1 MVKHYKQ
8 HLIEFAY
15 PDNWELQPPEAEQLP
30 QEVSV
35 ESPDGALWMV
45 SIFSATRDPQSLL
58 DEVLKSLADS
68 YQDFEHAPAES
79 AIEPAPVSCV
89 QADFFCLD
97 FLVTAKI
104 QIFIKPP
111 FVFVVLQQAESR
123 LYDRSLAVFDAM
135 TVSLVGGSA
144 AP

>member
-15 PDNWELQPPEAEQLP
+15 PDNWELQPPDAEQLP
-30 QEVSV
+30 QEISV
-35 ESPDGALWMV
+35 ESPDGCLWMV
-45 SIFSATRDPQSLL
+45 SIFSATRDPNSLL
-58 DEVLKSLADS
+58 DEVVKSLSES
-68 YQDFEHAPAES
+68 YQDFEYSAVES
-79 AIEPAPVSCV
+79 TIEPAPVICV

-104 QIFIKPP
+104 QIFVKPP

-123 LYDRSLAVFDAM
+123 LYDRSVAVFDAM
-135 TVSLVGGSA
+135 TVSLLGA
-144 AP
+144 AHP

>member
-30 QEVSV
+30 QEISV
-35 ESPDGALWMV
+35 ESPDGCLWMV
-45 SIFSATRDPQSLL
+45 SIFSATRDPNSLL
-58 DEVLKSLADS
+58 DEVVKSLSES
-68 YQDFEHAPAES
+68 YQDFEYAAVES
-79 AIEPAPVSCV
+79 TIDPAPLICV

-104 QIFIKPP
+104 QIFVKPP

-123 LYDRSLAVFDAM
+123 LYDRTVAVFDAM
-135 TVSLVGGSA
+135 TVSLLGETL
-144 AP
+144 P

>member
-15 PDNWELQPPEAEQLP
+15 PDNWELQPPETEQLP
-30 QEVSV
+30 QEIAV
-35 ESPDGALWMV
+35 ESPEGALWMV

-58 DEVLKSLADS
+58 DEVLKSLSES
-68 YQDFEHAPAES
+68 YQDFEHAPVES
-79 AIEPAPVSCV
+79 SIEPPPVICQ

-104 QIFIKPP
+104 QIFVRPP

-135 TVSLVGGSA
+135 TVSLIGA
-144 AP
+144 ATA